1 MDFLEIAKSRQS
13 CRAYDRSRP
22 VEREKLLAC
31 LEAARLAPS
40 ACNAQPYHFTL
51 VTGKQAEA
59 VGNCTRSLGMNAFT
73 ESVPAFVV
81 ISEEPY
87 NLTAGAGAKVKGQ
100 DYRSVDIGIAAA
112 YFTAEATAQGLATCI
127 LGWFEK
133 KKLQTLLHLRRP
145 VRLVIAVGYA
155 APGDLLRAKK
165 RKTMEELTTWK

>member
-1 MDFLEIAKSRQS
+1 MQN
-13 CRAYDRSRP
+13 RARAAADYDRSRP

-87 NLTAGAGAKVKGQ
+87 NLTAVLAQKLRDRTTARWISALQRPTLPRRPPRRDWPPVSSAG
-100 DYRSVDIGIAAA
+100 
-112 YFTAEATAQGLATCI
+112 
-127 LGWFEK
+127 FEE
-133 KKLQTLLHLRRP
+133 KKLQTLFTLAP
-145 VRLVIAVGYA
+145 SC
-155 APGDLLRAKK
+155 APGDCGWLCGARGPTAPPKSAKQW
-165 RKTMEELTTWK
+165 RS

>member
-73 ESVPAFVV
+73 EAVPAFVV

-100 DYRSVDIGIAAA
+100 DYARLISA
-112 YFTAEATAQGLATCI
+112 
-127 LGWFEK
+127 
-133 KKLQTLLHLRRP
+133 LQRPTLPRRP
-145 VRLVIAVGYA
+145 PRRDWPPVSSAGL
-155 APGDLLRAKK
+155 K
-165 RKTMEELTTWK
+165 RKNCKHCYTCAVLCAW

>member
-31 LEAARLAPS
+31 LEAARPCPLCLQRPTL
-40 ACNAQPYHFTL
+40 PFTL

-81 ISEEPY
+81 ISEGT
-87 NLTAGAGAKVKGQ
+87 LQSDCRCWRKVKGQ

-127 LGWFEK
+127 LGWFEE
-133 KKLQTLLHLRRP
+133 KKLQTLLHLR
-145 VRLVIAVGYA
+145 VLCA
-155 APGDLLRAKK
+155 
-165 RKTMEELTTWK
+165 W